1 MRATMTMKSMM
12 LCIGAAAAVGF
23 VGRIALLQVGRVRDD
38 ESPASLRATTISHQ
52 STDEI
57 FDTAAIDS
65 SDNYYIF
72 LQRFPLQG
80 TFKMLFH
87 TEVVVCPSKAFDQ
100 DTVFLNTLNSLLSTL
115 EPSRFERGGGT
126 SVKSTAATAPFAA
139 VPKGQWAKQAS
150 PSCVQMGYGGSSCP
164 TSCCGAPHRDKQRG
178 YPLNSQM
185 AVIGNAMGEEKELYL
200 YGTSET
206 ISGSDAY
213 KAVCHGHMNAVE
225 IGTLPKCVSDWTG
238 SDYSALTLNCNTFT
252 STVLK
257 CVYGLSDAKPHLGV
271 SDMVNVKCPVEKTL
285 DGNEVEACLVPSTE
299 EVFPDQNGELSIE

>member
-1 MRATMTMKSMM
+1 MNVDRCHTLKRDNARSIAAERGRRAGRIETTGEAERQARNRIRRQCARSTMTMKSMM

-213 KAVCHGHMNAVE
+213 K
-225 IGTLPKCVSDWTG
+225 VSPPPTWKHLYAG
-238 SDYSALTLNCNTFT
+238 YTFSLLLRLCAT
-252 STVLK
+252 DT
-257 CVYGLSDAKPHLGV
+257 
-271 SDMVNVKCPVEKTL
+271 
-285 DGNEVEACLVPSTE
+285 
-299 EVFPDQNGELSIE
+299 